1 MIELPSNPWAFV
13 HDVVASKSVGLVGR
27 LDYLRPAVS
36 EYVGRNGGEF
46 WQTRL
51 EARLQGNKLRL
62 FSIDNPDGLRGPS
75 FDRVVVFV
83 PPGRTLKPPTL
94 EQIVSNARL
103 CVRNGSPGDVLF
115 ITPHGEGDGFNV
127 AQWT

>member
-1 MIELPSNPWAFV
+1 MIDSSNPWAFV

-27 LDYLRPAVS
+27 LDYLRSAVS

-62 FSIDNPDGLRGPS
+62 FSIYNPDGLRGPS
-75 FDRVVVFV
+75 FDRVVVFF
-83 PPGRTLKPPTL
+83 PPGDNAPRPDQF
-94 EQIVSNARL
+94 ERIVSNARL
-103 CVRNGSPGDVLF
+103 CVRNGSPGDVLVV
-115 ITPHGEGDGFNV
+115 TPHDEGDGFTV
-127 AQWT
+127 TQWT